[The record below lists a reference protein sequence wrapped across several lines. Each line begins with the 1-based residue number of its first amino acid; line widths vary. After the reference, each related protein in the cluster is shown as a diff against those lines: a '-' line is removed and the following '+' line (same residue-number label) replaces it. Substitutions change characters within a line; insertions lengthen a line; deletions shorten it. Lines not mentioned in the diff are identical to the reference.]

1 MVARNSFIKTA
12 FVFSS
17 TLTLSLAIALPSF
30 AQDQSQAQS
39 IERDEATPE
48 QSIQAPAEL
57 EPSVLETSVLET
69 STLDLESSVL
79 ETSDPEMPVL
89 EVAEAETTELEK
101 LTAVDSAVE
110 MPVEMPVETSD
121 NTFAISAENTEGAMP
136 PADSAE
142 SEVAMAELVEALN
155 ADMDEIQAIA
165 QPAEAIVAQTSE
177 PTEVV
182 TAEVVTAA
190 APGSAG
196 AAAIGELTSASL
208 ANGLVSNDLVSDDPL
223 SAIEADSVPALKAA
237 LNSDNTLTQLYAADA
252 LWTLTRDSDL
262 VLPALISAATS
273 GSFQTREL
281 ATLGLS
287 YLGRQAIP
295 AIPFLNRLLGD
306 RDSRVRSLVQDTLA
320 IVGSN
325 NRPATTL
332 GILARESSQRQGIIP
347 TALSV
352 LTHLWR

>member
-1 MVARNSFIKTA
+1 
-12 FVFSS
+12 
-17 TLTLSLAIALPSF
+17 
-30 AQDQSQAQS
+30 
-39 IERDEATPE
+39 
-48 QSIQAPAEL
+48 
-57 EPSVLETSVLET
+57 
-69 STLDLESSVL
+69 
-79 ETSDPEMPVL
+79 
-89 EVAEAETTELEK
+89 
-101 LTAVDSAVE
+101 
-110 MPVEMPVETSD
+110 
-121 NTFAISAENTEGAMP
+121 
-136 PADSAE
+136 
-142 SEVAMAELVEALN
+142 
-155 ADMDEIQAIA
+155 MDEIQAIA
-165 QPAEAIVAQTSE
+165 QPTEATVAPASAQTSE
-177 PTEVV
+177 PTEAA

-190 APGSAG
+190 ALSLPG

-208 ANGLVSNDLVSDDPL
+208 ANGLLSNAPLTDDTLSDDPL

-273 GSFQTREL
+273 GRFQTREL

-306 RDSRVRSLVQDTLA
+306 GDSRVRSLVQDTLE

-347 TALSV
+347 TALNV
-352 LTHLWR
+352 LTRLWR

>member
-17 TLTLSLAIALPSF
+17 TLTISLAIALPSF
-30 AQDQSQAQS
+30 AQAQS

-48 QSIQAPAEL
+48 QSIQAPADL
-57 EPSVLETSVLET
+57 EPSVLEPSV
-69 STLDLESSVL
+69 LDLESSVL
-79 ETSDPEMPVL
+79 ETSDPEMPIL

-101 LTAVDSAVE
+101 LTAVASVIE
-110 MPVEMPVETSD
+110 TSVETSEVETSE
-121 NTFAISAENTEGAMP
+121 NTFAISPENAEGAMSP
-136 PADSAE
+136 TDSAE
-142 SEVAMAELVEALN
+142 NSEVAMAELVEALN

-190 APGSAG
+190 APALPG

-208 ANGLVSNDLVSDDPL
+208 ANSLLSNDPLSDDPL

-306 RDSRVRSLVQDTLA
+306 GDSRVRSIVQDTLA

-325 NRPATTL
+325 NQPATTL

-352 LTHLWR
+352 LTRLWR